1 MIVPK
6 SYKVRH
12 EVLQFL
18 SDKRSEQLFQKLPIE
33 KAMYTIDEISKET
46 GFDRRVIDQQL
57 NVLWK
62 KEEIVNQPNNL
73 DPADLTL
80 TKYLILSKGIS
91 TASSKTILNDGKIIN
106 SQLFNNY
113 ASGLF
118 QIIVGII
125 AIFTLYQSMATIDAI
140 KLENNKIQSQIN
152 SITKESSNLKNE
164 IKILRNTQTIRKID
178 K

>member
-1 MIVPK
+1 MIIPK

-18 SDKRSEQLFQKLPIE
+18 SGKRSEQIFQKLPIE
-33 KAMYTIDEISKET
+33 KAMYTIDEISKEI

-57 NVLWK
+57 NVLWE
-62 KEEIVNQPNNL
+62 KEEVVNQI
-73 DPADLTL
+73 DPVDLTL
-80 TKYLILSKGIS
+80 TKYLIPPRGIS
-91 TASSKTILNDGKIIN
+91 TVSSKAILNDGKIIN

-113 ASGLF
+113 AYGLF

-125 AIFTLYQSMATIDAI
+125 AIFTLYQGMTTIDAM
-140 KLENNKIQSQIN
+140 KLESNKMQLQIN
-152 SITKESSNLKNE
+152 SIVKESSNLKNE
-164 IKILRNTQTIRKID
+164 VRILRNTQTIRKLY